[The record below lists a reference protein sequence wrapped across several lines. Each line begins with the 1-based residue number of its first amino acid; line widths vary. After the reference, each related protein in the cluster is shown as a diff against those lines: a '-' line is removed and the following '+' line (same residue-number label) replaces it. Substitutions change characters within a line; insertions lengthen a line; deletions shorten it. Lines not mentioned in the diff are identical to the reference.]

1 MKLHYLEKPTQIW
14 FEKIPKSK
22 EFPRHWITTLDIEVA
37 LSDSYVLKVA
47 KGAIFDGA
55 SIPKILW
62 WLFKPVDEGVL
73 GDWIH
78 DELWKDK
85 EGQLEHFKYQ
95 IFEARKFADEE
106 RLKWRTALAPKKKIK
121 NWITHKIIRLVGGV
135 FYSNQLNIPT

>member
-1 MKLHYLEKPTQIW
+1 MKLSYLERPKKVW

-22 EFPRHWITTLDIEVA
+22 QFPRHWRTVVDMEVT
-37 LSDSYVLKVA
+37 LSDGYVLKVA
-47 KGAIFDGA
+47 KGATFDGA

-62 WLFKPVDEGVL
+62 WLFKPIDEAVL

-85 EGQLEHFKYQ
+85 QGQFEHFNYQ
-95 IFEARKFADEE
+95 IYEARLFADEE

-121 NWITHKIIRLVGGV
+121 NKITHWVIRLIGGF
-135 FYSNQLNIPT
+135 FYSNQIKIPK

>member
-14 FEKIPKSK
+14 FEKIPKSTA
-22 EFPRHWITTLDIEVA
+22 FPRHWITTVDIEVA
-37 LSDSYVLKVA
+37 LSDGYVLKVA

-55 SIPKILW
+55 SIPKVLW
-62 WLFKPVDEGVL
+62 WLFKPVDKAVL

-85 EGQLEHFKYQ
+85 QGQLEYFNYQ

-121 NWITHKIIRLVGGV
+121 NC
-135 FYSNQLNIPT
+135 